1 MGDSTS
7 PAYGDLTFYHF
18 VQSVI
23 GSKEERRGIWGEALV
38 DIQDIN
44 KVFLEYVKVT
54 VPFLP
59 WCESSLQPETNV
71 ILNPLV
77 KLNSA
82 GFCTINSQPSAN
94 GLPSDHEIFGWGG
107 PGGCVYQRAYVEM
120 FTSPTNLKYL
130 MAEASKKPSLSFF
143 AVDSQG
149 NTYSNGL
156 KKAVALTWGVFPDKE
171 ILQPTIFDPETFL
184 VWKDEAFGLWLSRW
198 ASIYDDET
206 KSSELIHEIHDTYFL
221 VALIDNDYIA
231 DKYIWECFDN
241 IIDGP
246 LTPSPSH

>member
-1 MGDSTS
+1 MG
-7 PAYGDLTFYHF
+7 
-18 VQSVI
+18 
-23 GSKEERRGIWGEALV
+23 EERRGIWGEALV
-38 DIQDIN
+38 EIEDIHR
-44 KVFLEYVKVT
+44 VFLEYVKGE

-59 WCESSLQPETNV
+59 WCESSLQPETNL
-71 ILNPLV
+71 ISNQLI

-94 GLPSDHEIFGWGG
+94 GVPSDHGIFGWGG

-120 FTSPTNLKYL
+120 FTSPSNLKL
-130 MAEASKKPSLSFF
+130 LIAEATKKPSLSFF
-143 AVDSQG
+143 AVDSKG

-184 VWKDEAFGLWLSRW
+184 VWKDEAFGLWISRW
-198 ASIYDDET
+198 AGIYDDET
-206 KSSELIHEIHDTYFL
+206 KSSELLHKIHDTYFL
-221 VALIDNDYIA
+221 VAIIDNDYVA

-241 IIDGP
+241 IIDDP
-246 LTPSPSH
+246 LTVSPSH